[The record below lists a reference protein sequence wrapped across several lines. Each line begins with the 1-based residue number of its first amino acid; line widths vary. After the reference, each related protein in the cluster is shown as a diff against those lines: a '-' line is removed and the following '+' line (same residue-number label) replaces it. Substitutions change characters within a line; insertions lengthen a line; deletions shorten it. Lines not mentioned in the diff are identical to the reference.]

1 MLPAEGGLVVY
12 TNSWPVG
19 AALQDRGIEV
29 VLLGG
34 RIRPV
39 TMAAVGALTAQA
51 LASINVDV
59 AFLGTN
65 GLSFD
70 RGLTTP
76 DADEADV
83 KRQMLAAARQRVF
96 LVDSS
101 KFGSESLARHAALS
115 DVDVLITDD
124 GVTESS
130 ATGSAPRA
138 SRWRSSPR
146 DRHRH
151 PNPSMDRTLHL
162 THLTPGEVNRAT
174 DTMTEPSGKGVNVAL
189 ALNGVGVDTCAV
201 LPVGST
207 TKWIRGWRISAC
219 ASWACPSRVACAA
232 TSRSS
237 RRTDAAPRSTNRGPT
252 QRRGGRRAV
261 RGRAVGRGGG

>member
-1 MLPAEGGLVVY
+1 VNAGGRTWFADERHAEVLRLLAAERRVESARLAALFDISAESVRKDLALLEGRGLLRRVHGGAVPREPRRAEPPVADRAERLAEKSAIAKAALRFVPDGGSLLLDAGSTTLKLAEMLPADHGLVVY

-19 AALQDRGIEV
+19 AALHDRGVAV

-39 TMAAVGALTAQA
+39 TMAAVGPLTAQA

-83 KRQMLAAARQRVF
+83 KRLMLAAARQRVF
-96 LVDSS
+96 LVDSG
-101 KFGSESLARHAALS
+101 KFGHESLARHATLS

-124 GVTESS
+124 GTTEEQ
-130 ATGSAPRA
+130 
-138 SRWRSSPR
+138 
-146 DRHRH
+146 
-151 PNPSMDRTLHL
+151 RTLL
-162 THLTPGEVNRAT
+162 RDAGITVEV
-174 DTMTEPSGKGVNVAL
+174 
-189 ALNGVGVDTCAV
+189 
-201 LPVGST
+201 
-207 TKWIRGWRISAC
+207 
-219 ASWACPSRVACAA
+219 AS
-232 TSRSS
+232 
-237 RRTDAAPRSTNRGPT
+237 
-252 QRRGGRRAV
+252 
-261 RGRAVGRGGG
+261 

>member
-1 MLPAEGGLVVY
+1 VTRTWFADERHAEVLRLLAAERRVESPRLAALFDISTESVRKDLALLEAKGLLRRVHGGAVPLEPSRAEANVADRGERLAEKSAIARAALQFVPEGGSLLLDAGSTTLCLAEMLPADTELVVY

-19 AALQDRGIEV
+19 AALGDRGIEV

-39 TMAAVGALTAQA
+39 TMAGVGALTAQA

-65 GLSFD
+65 GLSFE

-101 KFGSESLARHAALS
+101 KFGRESLARHATLS

-124 GVTESS
+124 EATVEHRDRLHAAGVTVEVVS
-130 ATGSAPRA
+130 A
-138 SRWRSSPR
+138 
-146 DRHRH
+146 
-151 PNPSMDRTLHL
+151 
-162 THLTPGEVNRAT
+162 
-174 DTMTEPSGKGVNVAL
+174 
-189 ALNGVGVDTCAV
+189 
-201 LPVGST
+201 
-207 TKWIRGWRISAC
+207 
-219 ASWACPSRVACAA
+219 
-232 TSRSS
+232 
-237 RRTDAAPRSTNRGPT
+237 
-252 QRRGGRRAV
+252 
-261 RGRAVGRGGG
+261 

>member
-1 MLPAEGGLVVY
+1 VTRTWFADERHAEVLRLLATERRVESASLAARFDISAESVRKDLALLEVRGLLRRVHGGAVPREPSRAEPNVADRGERLAQKSAIARSALGFVPDGGSLLLDAGSTTLRLAEMLPAESGLVVY

-19 AALQDRGIEV
+19 AALQDRCIEV

-101 KFGSESLARHAALS
+101 KFGRESLARHASLS
-115 DVDVLITDD
+115 DVDVLITDE
-124 GVTESS
+124 G
-130 ATGSAPRA
+130 
-138 SRWRSSPR
+138 
-146 DRHRH
+146 
-151 PNPSMDRTLHL
+151 
-162 THLTPGEVNRAT
+162 AT
-174 DTMTEPSGKGVNVAL
+174 DEQRALLRAADITVEVVA
-189 ALNGVGVDTCAV
+189 
-201 LPVGST
+201 P
-207 TKWIRGWRISAC
+207 
-219 ASWACPSRVACAA
+219 
-232 TSRSS
+232 
-237 RRTDAAPRSTNRGPT
+237 
-252 QRRGGRRAV
+252 
-261 RGRAVGRGGG
+261 